1 MKKYTS
7 ALEERIWCVNNLSEI
22 FKRNCELAYELFIYG
37 EGSVADV
44 LVRTERLMFKQFEY
58 EETAVLSGKQLCYSE
73 YFKVY
78 IEFDYSFTFFYLL
91 LICTFF

>member
-1 MKKYTS
+1 MILCIKYS
-7 ALEERIWCVNNLSEI
+7 CLKYYGIALEERIWCINNLSEI
-22 FKRNCELAYELFIYG
+22 FKYNQDLANELFILPYG
-37 EGSVADV
+37 EGNIADI

-78 IEFDYSFTFFYLL
+78 NFIN
-91 LICTFF
+91 